1 MNLSV
6 PDCTF
11 EDFEKERNKLHSDFI
26 KAVELL
32 RKCGFVNVEF
42 TSSRR

>member
-1 MNLSV
+1 MVDNY
-6 PDCTF
+6 
-11 EDFEKERNKLHSDFI
+11 EEKKNALPPDFI
-26 KAVELL
+26 RAVELL